1 MLSQR
6 HLWLRS
12 KRQWAIMQIR
22 NATIFA
28 IHKFFQ
34 ERDFVQMDAPIL
46 SSNAAENSTELFATE
61 YFDRSAFLSQS
72 GQLYGEAMAMA
83 QGKIYTFG
91 PTFRAEKSKDTAPPH
106 RVLDDGTRDGLL

>member
-1 MLSQR
+1 MAAFKAAVGYHADQKCYDLRDSQVFSR
-6 HLWLRS
+6 
-12 KRQWAIMQIR
+12 K
-22 NATIFA
+22 
-28 IHKFFQ
+28 
-34 ERDFVQMDAPIL
+34 EFVQMDAPIL

-91 PTFRAEKSKDTAPPH
+91 PTFRAENRRHGATSPSS
-106 RVLDDGTRDGLL
+106 G